1 MPDMNLYEQ
10 RTTSKIEESMDE
22 QWNRLEE
29 KLMVWD
35 QRMLSIRNDFDMGLL
50 NKTLEKKAD

>member
-50 NKTLEKKAD
+50 NKTLEKKA